1 MVDTNKEAR
10 DAACREALLLLAEEQ
25 AAFEAWRD
33 SLETV
38 PTIKALRTKAEDIR
52 QAEFEKV
59 RVSPCSRKYD
69 TLFYAAS
76 ESCCVHLTN
85 SALLNKMNHSF

>member
-1 MVDTNKEAR
+1 MVDQNKEAR
-10 DAACREALLLLAEEQ
+10 DAACREALVILAQEQ

-52 QAEFEKV
+52 QSEFEKV
-59 RVSPCSRKYD
+59 SRRL
-69 TLFYAAS
+69 TRLAS
-76 ESCCVHLTN
+76 RQHPSVAVPT
-85 SALLNKMNHSF
+85 SLLY

>member
-1 MVDTNKEAR
+1 MQVVDTNKEAR
-10 DAACREALLLLAEEQ
+10 DAACQEALILLAEEQ
-25 AAFEAWRD
+25 GAFEAWRD

-59 RVSPCSRKYD
+59 LPSASSLSSPTVQHYR
-69 TLFYAAS
+69 
-76 ESCCVHLTN
+76 HI
-85 SALLNKMNHSF
+85 

>member
-1 MVDTNKEAR
+1 MVDQNKEAR
-10 DAACREALLLLAEEQ
+10 DAACREALGILAQEQ

-52 QAEFEKV
+52 QSEFEKARPCACTSLAPSV
-59 RVSPCSRKYD
+59 RLGCPASP
-69 TLFYAAS
+69 AG
-76 ESCCVHLTN
+76 
-85 SALLNKMNHSF
+85 SAL